1 MSKVDIKKLML
12 AKRKSFDKD
21 KKRRYDAIIKDQA
34 MFFTEDATTIG
45 IYAATPDE
53 VDTYAIME
61 DLIWDS
67 KKRIVVPKVEGD
79 SLKFYQITSFKQ
91 FEPGAYG
98 IMEPTVTT
106 PVELSEIDLMFVPLV
121 AFDASLHRIGYGKGY
136 YDRTLAHCSA
146 KKIGLAFSFQ
156 EVNDI
161 MSTEHDVP
169 CDIIITE
176 KAIITS

>member
-61 DLIWDS
+61 DL
-67 KKRIVVPKVEGD
+67 K
-79 SLKFYQITSFKQ
+79 
-91 FEPGAYG
+91 
-98 IMEPTVTT
+98 
-106 PVELSEIDLMFVPLV
+106 
-121 AFDASLHRIGYGKGY
+121 
-136 YDRTLAHCSA
+136 
-146 KKIGLAFSFQ
+146 
-156 EVNDI
+156 
-161 MSTEHDVP
+161 
-169 CDIIITE
+169 
-176 KAIITS
+176 